1 MKYYSLKYKQIKE
14 GLGQQ
19 RMWKITINPGLESDE
34 GLLEHEKLHVR
45 QWYVTT
51 ALIAVAGA
59 CLGLFVHPMLFA
71 VLAWSPFSFGNL
83 MQMAWFRR
91 TMELAGYKIQ
101 AKYAVPEAIKRFV
114 EILVK
119 MGVSRKRAE
128 KELL

>member
-1 MKYYSLKYKQIKE
+1 LEIKMKYYSLEYKQIKE

-59 CLGLFVHPMLFA
+59 CLGLFVHPLLFA
-71 VLAWSPFSFGNL
+71 ILAWSPFSFGNL

-91 TMELAGYKIQ
+91 TMELAGYK
-101 AKYAVPEAIKRFV
+101 E
-114 EILVK
+114 
-119 MGVSRKRAE
+119 
-128 KELL
+128 